1 MYQRETIIQNASGL
15 HARPASE
22 FVQCAG
28 QFQSEIFIRRAD
40 SSTQANAKSIVMLL
54 TLALSKGTAVC
65 ISAVGPDEREA
76 VDQLTALVDSGFS
89 EPFNESA
96 SP

>member
-1 MYQRETIIQNASGL
+1 
-15 HARPASE
+15 
-22 FVQCAG
+22 
-28 QFQSEIFIRRAD
+28 
-40 SSTQANAKSIVMLL
+40 MLL